1 MFDSTF
7 CSVII
12 PYKEG
17 GTNLEF
23 STRLTSLRKEKKL
36 LQADVANKVG
46 IARATYGAYEQG
58 NRQPDFDTL
67 EKLADFFGV
76 SLDYLLGRTN
86 ISALT
91 PQEKDEADFQAFSN
105 DPSLQKWYK
114 DLPKNR
120 EEDLQKLRKMWEIL
134 KDNGEIN

>member
-1 MFDSTF
+1 M
-7 CSVII
+7 
-12 PYKEG
+12 
-17 GTNLEF
+17 EF
-23 STRLTSLRKEKKL
+23 NTRLTSLRKERNL

-58 NRQPDFDTL
+58 SRQPDFDTL

-91 PQEKDEADFQAFSN
+91 PQEKDEAAFQAFAN
-105 DPSLQKWYK
+105 DPELNVFYK
-114 DLPKNR
+114 ELPESD
-120 EEDLQKLRKMWEIL
+120 EEAVRMLRNIWEII
-134 KDNGEIN
+134 KNEKK

>member
-1 MFDSTF
+1 MFNSTF

-17 GTNLEF
+17 GTNMEF

-58 NRQPDFDTL
+58 SRQPDFDTL

-91 PQEKDEADFQAFSN
+91 PQEKDEADFQAFAN
-105 DPSLQKWYK
+105 DPELNVFYK
-114 DLPKNR
+114 ELPESD
-120 EEDLQKLRKMWEIL
+120 EEAVRKLRNIWEII
-134 KDNGEIN
+134 KNEK